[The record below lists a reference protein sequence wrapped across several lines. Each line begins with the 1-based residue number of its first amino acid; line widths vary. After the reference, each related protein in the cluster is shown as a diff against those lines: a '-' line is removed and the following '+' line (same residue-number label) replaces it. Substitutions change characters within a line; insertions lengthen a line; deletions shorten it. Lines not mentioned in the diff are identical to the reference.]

1 MRTSTCEGKRQVT
14 DGDPRPQVKAGSVQI
29 SKQERTRV
37 EGAAP
42 SIEEIMS
49 PGKLAARP
57 LEFPRESD
65 PLVSVVLIGWRN
77 APSLLASLDALSNA
91 STSIPYEV
99 ILTLNEPTESLL
111 SELDDEVTGLA
122 ATLRSDLNIGFGE
135 ANNRAVQQA
144 KGPFVVFLNDDTSVR
159 DQWLDSSVALIE
171 KNTEIGAVGS
181 VLLNT
186 NGSIQDAGCLIWRD
200 GSVALLDHVLLN
212 GHEPATRPALYCS
225 AAAILV
231 RKEVFEIV
239 GGFDPGYFPAYYED
253 VDLCFKFR
261 SEGFETWINTDSR
274 VEHLR
279 AGSTTRPFQRFCHE
293 RGYQRFLSRWS
304 RSLEHVAVP
313 PSQEDLTAYFEA
325 IRTGFEDIPRLPK
338 GEAFGVPALP
348 DAPRFVSEEFIQQ
361 REIDLRTEFISS
373 LEEWYLDFEEEVKVL
388 SERQV
393 ELLGQA
399 GELREQ
405 IDTRDNRIREL
416 EGQKVD
422 AERELELM
430 RSRKVVRLADSL
442 AKMVNRKP
450 R

>member
-65 PLVSVVLIGWRN
+65 PLVSVVIIGWRN

-111 SELDDEVTGLA
+111 SELDGGVTGIA

-135 ANNRAVQQA
+135 ANNRAVQRA
-144 KGPFVVFLNDDTSVR
+144 KGPFVVFLNDDASVR

-231 RKEVFEIV
+231 RKEVFEKV

>member
-49 PGKLAARP
+49 PGKLAASP
-57 LEFPRESD
+57 IEFPRESD
-65 PLVSVVLIGWRN
+65 PLVSVVIIGWRN

-111 SELDDEVTGLA
+111 SELDNGVAGLA
-122 ATLRSDLNIGFGE
+122 ATLRSDMNIGFGE
-135 ANNRAVQQA
+135 ANNRAVQRA

-231 RKEVFEIV
+231 RKEVFEKV

-313 PSQEDLTAYFEA
+313 PSQEDLSSYFEA
-325 IRTGFEDIPRLPK
+325 IRTGFQDIRTLPK
-338 GEAFGVPALP
+338 GEAFGAPALP
-348 DAPRFVSEEFIQQ
+348 DAPTFDSEEFIQQ
-361 REIDLRTEFISS
+361 REIDLRKEFISS
-373 LEEWYLDFEEEVKVL
+373 LEESYLDFEEEVKEL
-388 SERQV
+388 NERQV

-405 IDTRDNRIREL
+405 IDARDNRILEL
-416 EGQKVD
+416 EEHKNAV
-422 AERELELM
+422 ESELERM
-430 RSRKVVRLADSL
+430 RERRVVRITDAV
-442 AKMVNRKP
+442 AEKFKRNI
-450 R
+450 

>member
-65 PLVSVVLIGWRN
+65 PLVSVVIIGWRN

-111 SELDDEVTGLA
+111 SELDGGVTGIA

-135 ANNRAVQQA
+135 ANNRAVQRA

-279 AGSTTRPFQRFCHE
+279 AGSTTRPYQRFCHE

-313 PSQEDLTAYFEA
+313 PSQEDLSSYFEA
-325 IRTGFEDIPRLPK
+325 IRTGFQDIRTLPK
-338 GEAFGVPALP
+338 GEAFGAPALP
-348 DAPRFVSEEFIQQ
+348 DAPTFDSEEFIQQ
-361 REIDLRTEFISS
+361 REIDLRKEFISS
-373 LEEWYLDFEEEVKVL
+373 LEESYLDFEEEVKEL
-388 SERQV
+388 NERQV

-405 IDTRDNRIREL
+405 IDARDNRILEL
-416 EGQKVD
+416 EEHKNAV
-422 AERELELM
+422 ESELERM
-430 RSRKVVRLADSL
+430 RERRVVRITDAV
-442 AKMVNRKP
+442 AEKFKRNI
-450 R
+450 

>member
-57 LEFPRESD
+57 IEFPRESD
-65 PLVSVVLIGWRN
+65 PLVSVVIIGWRN

-111 SELDDEVTGLA
+111 SELDNGVAGLA
-122 ATLRSDLNIGFGE
+122 ATLRSDMNIGFGE
-135 ANNRAVQQA
+135 ANNRAVQRA

-171 KNTEIGAVGS
+171 KNTEMGAVGS

-231 RKEVFEIV
+231 RKEVFEKV

-279 AGSTTRPFQRFCHE
+279 AGSTPRPFQRFCHE

-313 PSQEDLTAYFEA
+313 PSQEDLSSYFEA
-325 IRTGFEDIPRLPK
+325 IRTGFQDIRTLPK
-338 GEAFGVPALP
+338 GEAFGAPALP
-348 DAPRFVSEEFIQQ
+348 DAPTFDSEEFIQQ
-361 REIDLRTEFISS
+361 REIDLRKEFISS
-373 LEEWYLDFEEEVKVL
+373 LEESYLDFEEEVKEL
-388 SERQV
+388 NERQV

-399 GELREQ
+399 GELRKQ
-405 IDTRDNRIREL
+405 IDDRDNRIREL
-416 EGQKVD
+416 EEQKNAV
-422 AERELELM
+422 ESELERM
-430 RSRKVVRLADSL
+430 RERRVVRITDAV
-442 AKMVNRKP
+442 AEKFKRNT
-450 R
+450 

>member
-1 MRTSTCEGKRQVT
+1 MRTSTCEGKRRVT
-14 DGDPRPQVKAGSVQI
+14 DGDPRPPVKAGSVQC
-29 SKQERTRV
+29 SKQERTKV

-57 LEFPRESD
+57 IEFPRESD

-77 APSLLASLDALSNA
+77 APSLLASLDALSTA

-111 SELDDEVTGLA
+111 SELDDGVAGLA
-122 ATLRSDLNIGFGE
+122 ATLRSDMNIGFGE
-135 ANNRAVQQA
+135 ANNRAVQRA

-231 RKEVFEIV
+231 RKEVFEKV

-313 PSQEDLTAYFEA
+313 PSQEDLSSYFEA
-325 IRTGFEDIPRLPK
+325 IRTGLQDIRTLPK
-338 GEAFGVPALP
+338 GEAFGAPALP

-361 REIDLRTEFISS
+361 HEIDLRKEFISS
-373 LEEWYLDFEEEVKVL
+373 LEESYLDFEEEVKEL
-388 SERQV
+388 NERQV

-405 IDTRDNRIREL
+405 IDARDNRIREL
-416 EGQKVD
+416 EEQKNAV
-422 AERELELM
+422 ESELERM
-430 RSRKVVRLADSL
+430 RERRVVRITDAV
-442 AKMVNRKP
+442 AEKFKRNT
-450 R
+450 

>member
-49 PGKLAARP
+49 PGKLAASP
-57 LEFPRESD
+57 IEFPRESD
-65 PLVSVVLIGWRN
+65 PLVSVVIIGWRN

-111 SELDDEVTGLA
+111 SELDNGVAGLA
-122 ATLRSDLNIGFGE
+122 ATLRSDMNIGFGE
-135 ANNRAVQQA
+135 ANNRAVQRA

-279 AGSTTRPFQRFCHE
+279 AGSTTRPYQRFCHE

-313 PSQEDLTAYFEA
+313 PSQEDLSSYFEA
-325 IRTGFEDIPRLPK
+325 IRTGFQDIRTLPK
-338 GEAFGVPALP
+338 GEAFGAPALP
-348 DAPRFVSEEFIQQ
+348 DAPTFDSEEFIQQ
-361 REIDLRTEFISS
+361 REIDLRKEFISS
-373 LEEWYLDFEEEVKVL
+373 LEESYLDFEEEVKEL
-388 SERQV
+388 NERQV

-405 IDTRDNRIREL
+405 IDARDNRILEL
-416 EGQKVD
+416 EEHKNAV
-422 AERELELM
+422 ESELERM
-430 RSRKVVRLADSL
+430 RERRVVRITDAV
-442 AKMVNRKP
+442 AEKFKRNI
-450 R
+450 

>member
-1 MRTSTCEGKRQVT
+1 MRTSTCEGKRRVT
-14 DGDPRPQVKAGSVQI
+14 DGDPRPPVKAGSVQF
-29 SKQERTRV
+29 SKQERTKV

-57 LEFPRESD
+57 IEFPRESD

-77 APSLLASLDALSNA
+77 APSLLASLDALSTA

-111 SELDDEVTGLA
+111 SELDNGVAGLA

-144 KGPFVVFLNDDTSVR
+144 KAPFVVFLNDDTSVH
-159 DQWLDSSVALIE
+159 DQWLDSSIALIE
-171 KNTEIGAVGS
+171 KNAEIGAVGS
-181 VLLNT
+181 ILLNT

-231 RKEVFEIV
+231 RKEVFEKV

-304 RSLEHVAVP
+304 RSLEHVAAP

-348 DAPRFVSEEFIQQ
+348 DASRFVSDEFIQQ
-361 REIDLRTEFISS
+361 REIDLREEFILS
-373 LEEWYLDFEEEVKVL
+373 LEEWHLDFEEEVKVL

-393 ELLGQA
+393 DLLGQA
-399 GELREQ
+399 VELREQ
-405 IDTRDNRIREL
+405 IDTRDNRILEL
-416 EGQKVD
+416 ESQKN
-422 AERELELM
+422 AIESELERM
-430 RSRKVVRLADSL
+430 RDRRVVRITDAV
-442 AKMVNRKP
+442 AEKFKRNK
-450 R
+450 

>member
-49 PGKLAARP
+49 PGKLAASP
-57 LEFPRESD
+57 IEFPRESD
-65 PLVSVVLIGWRN
+65 PLVSVVIIGWKN
-77 APSLLASLDALSNA
+77 APSLLASLDALSTA

-111 SELDDEVTGLA
+111 SELDIEVAGLA

-135 ANNRAVQQA
+135 ANNRAVQRA

-159 DQWLDSSVALIE
+159 EQWLDSSVALIE
-171 KNTEIGAVGS
+171 KNAEIGAVGS

-231 RKEVFEIV
+231 RKEVFEKV
-239 GGFDPGYFPAYYED
+239 GGFDPAYFPAYYED

-261 SEGFETWINTDSR
+261 SEGFETWINADSR

-304 RSLEHVAVP
+304 RSLEHVAAP
-313 PSQEDLTAYFEA
+313 PSQEDLSLYFEA
-325 IRTGFEDIPRLPK
+325 IRAGFEDIRMLPK
-338 GEAFGVPALP
+338 GEEFGAPALP
-348 DAPRFVSEEFIQQ
+348 DAPTFHSEELIEQ
-361 REIDLRTEFISS
+361 RESNLRKEFISS
-373 LEEWYLDFEEEVKVL
+373 LQKSYLDFEEEVKEL
-388 SERQV
+388 NERQV

-405 IDTRDNRIREL
+405 IDARDDQIREL

-442 AKMVNRKP
+442 ARMVNRKS